1 MRLVFLA
8 VACMLAAAC
17 GGADDETADQRT
29 QPVADS
35 AAWAGAPA
43 VAVVDTARPA
53 AVVLVDTAQPPAV
66 AGDAG
71 WRYHL
76 RANADLDGDGRPE
89 RASLIA
95 RVGRDDDG
103 FLWDDGQP
111 WQLYVEE
118 ADGTR
123 TYVYRRWVQMGTVEA
138 HVASRAPGQKGFD
151 LLIVE
156 NTPGDLRVFEVN
168 YAGPGRVT
176 TVERLARRI
185 HPEQGFAAAHP

>member
-1 MRLVFLA
+1 MRLAL
-8 VACMLAAAC
+8 VAAACVMAAAC
-17 GGADDETADQRT
+17 GGADDETAEQRT
-29 QPVADS
+29 RPVADTAS
-35 AAWAGAPA
+35 QADAPA
-43 VAVVDTARPA
+43 AS
-53 AVVLVDTAQPPAV
+53 VVLVDTAQPPAV

-71 WRYHL
+71 WGYHL
-76 RANADLDGDGRPE
+76 RANADLDGDGQPE

-95 RVGRDDDG
+95 RVGGGDDG

-123 TYVYRRWVQMGTVEA
+123 TYVYRRWVQLGTVEA
-138 HVASRAPGQKGFD
+138 HVASRAPGEKGLD

-156 NTPGDLRVFEVN
+156 NTPGDLRVYEVR

-176 TVERLARRI
+176 SVERLARRI
-185 HPEQGFAAAHP
+185 LPEQGFSAAHP